1 VPERLVLARLGR
13 PALYRERISV
23 PKGGDPGMAQFID
36 ERLKRGGVSAAG
48 ELVLDGR

>member
-1 VPERLVLARLGR
+1 
-13 PALYRERISV
+13 
-23 PKGGDPGMAQFID
+23 MAQFID